1 MVGMD
6 RRAGSV
12 LAVLVALLALVGGP
26 VFHIPATVTTS
37 ADAVELTSAPTVRV
51 IGARVTPPR
60 LPSRPVLPGVFA
72 ALLAGALLVAPLLA
86 LRRAA
91 RHARVHSQV
100 APRLSL
106 GRAPPLRVA

>member
-1 MVGMD
+1 MD
-6 RRAGSV
+6 RRAASI

-51 IGARVTPPR
+51 LGARVTPPR

-72 ALLAGALLVAPLLA
+72 AVLAGALLIVPLVA
-86 LRRAA
+86 LRRAT
-91 RHARVHSQV
+91 RHARVPSQI

-106 GRAPPLRVA
+106 GRAPPLQVT